1 MNSRYARRLQLLVGV
16 RAASASALH
25 AQTYKA
31 LHTYSINSG
40 GYSGI
45 VPAGLMSQG
54 QDGNLYS
61 TIQNNG
67 TANFG
72 TAFKITTAGQL
83 TTIYNFCSVKSC
95 ADGSYPAGGLTLGTD
110 GNLYG
115 TTVNGGKYNAGT
127 VFNLTPNGI
136 LTTLWSFTFG
146 KDEAAPWNPVFQG
159 QDGNFYGTDPG
170 VYSGNYGVVY
180 KITPQ
185 D

>member
-1 MNSRYARRLQLLVGV
+1 MNSRYARRIQVLVV
-16 RAASASALH
+16 ILAASASALH

-45 VPAGLMSQG
+45 VHAGLMSQG

-72 TAFKITTAGQL
+72 AAFKITTAGQL

-95 ADGSYPAGGLTLGTD
+95 ADGQYPGG
-110 GNLYG
+110 
-115 TTVNGGKYNAGT
+115 
-127 VFNLTPNGI
+127 
-136 LTTLWSFTFG
+136 
-146 KDEAAPWNPVFQG
+146 
-159 QDGNFYGTDPG
+159 G
-170 VYSGNYGVVY
+170 VHL
-180 KITPQ
+180 